1 MYILANTISN
11 QFKNKDKLFDDGFWP
26 ECKLITYKAIQT
38 IAGEKDTR
46 FQNWFE
52 ALKYMIT
59 DIQKLNFDIAII
71 GCGAYGFP
79 LAAAVKRMGKQAIH
93 LGGATQLLFG
103 IRGNRWENSELRR
116 FFNEYWVKPGIDEI
130 PSHAGKIENGC
141 YW

>member
-1 MYILANTISN
+1 
-11 QFKNKDKLFDDGFWP
+11 
-26 ECKLITYKAIQT
+26 
-38 IAGEKDTR
+38 
-46 FQNWFE
+46 
-52 ALKYMIT
+52 MIT